1 MILPSASQSRSQYV
15 LEIRR
20 HQLFTRKQV
29 FFTLQLSPSKA
40 EPNFHTIKYFCL
52 DYCLMAIFVVSQV
65 FLFYIFRRFR
75 YPRGDNV
82 HGETPQHD
90 ETLFQQFGRIHSAS
104 KLKRL
109 RTTFSEYSFLLSWS
123 HGWNSSNCCAFWN
136 TMVLIILTWG
146 INRNHG
152 PNNTHSCLN
161 EKPRSQ

>member
-1 MILPSASQSRSQYV
+1 MATPNGIQPIILRLLDSLEIVEMILLSASQMRSQYV

-40 EPNFHTIKYFCL
+40 QPNLHTIKYFCL
-52 DYCLMAIFVVSQV
+52 DYCLMAIFVASQV

-104 KLKRL
+104 KLKHL
-109 RTTFSEYSFLLSWS
+109 RTTSSEYSFLL
-123 HGWNSSNCCAFWN
+123 N
-136 TMVLIILTWG
+136 
-146 INRNHG
+146 
-152 PNNTHSCLN
+152 
-161 EKPRSQ
+161 